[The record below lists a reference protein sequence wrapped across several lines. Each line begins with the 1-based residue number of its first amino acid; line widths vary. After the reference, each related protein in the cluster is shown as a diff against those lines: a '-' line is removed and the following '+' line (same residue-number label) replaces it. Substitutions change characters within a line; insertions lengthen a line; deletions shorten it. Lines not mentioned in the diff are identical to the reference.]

1 MWNDSKPPKMVHKLT
16 RNGPK
21 MVPTSPNWSQ
31 MVQSS
36 PNSITNL
43 LKEKNVGVTHEKM
56 GIWPQKPCFSEVLGI
71 KCPFFH
77 LQCPFIFS
85 EEMPNSIKNL
95 IKEKKVGVTH
105 EKMGIWPQKW
115 LEKGQNSWWWAI
127 KSSRMVK
134 SNLD

>member
-1 MWNDSKPPKMVHKLT
+1 MIQNHLKCST
-16 RNGPK
+16 NRPK
-21 MVPTSPNWSQ
+21 MVPIGQKRSK

-127 KSSRMVK
+127 KPSRMVK
-134 SNLD
+134 NNLD

>member
-1 MWNDSKPPKMVHKLT
+1 MIQNHLKCSTNCPKMVAIGQK
-16 RNGPK
+16 RSK
-21 MVPTSPNWSQ
+21 

-95 IKEKKVGVTH
+95 IREKKVGVTH
-105 EKMGIWPQKW
+105 EKMGNWPQKG
-115 LEKGQNSWWWAI
+115 LEKGQNSWWWVI
-127 KSSRMVK
+127 KPSRVVK
-134 SNLD
+134 NHLD